1 MPSVEIVAVGTELL
15 LGQLVDTNTA
25 YIAERMAELGIDV
38 YSTHAVGDN
47 RERIAVR
54 IRASLAHTDG
64 VITSGGLG
72 PTVDDVTKEAVCDA
86 LGLEPDMNEAALR
99 FIEERFAFMGRVM
112 RENNRK
118 QALLP
123 RGALVLENPHGTAPG
138 FVATAKDGKFV
149 ACMPGVPGEMKPMLA
164 ERLLPWLREH
174 LHVSASITTRVL
186 KTIGMAES
194 EIDHRI
200 GDLFA
205 TLENPKIGVL
215 AHGGRC
221 DVKLMAKAASAAQ
234 AEALI
239 APVEAQ
245 VRERLGPVVFGAD
258 GDTLESVVARDL
270 IARGETIALAESC
283 TGGLVAATLARVP
296 GVSKTL
302 LGGVVAYDN
311 SVKMSLLNVPE
322 AILRAHG
329 AVSSGTAAAM
339 ASGARERFGSSVAVS
354 VTGIAGPGGG
364 TKEKPAGL
372 VWFGVA
378 DQTGAYT
385 RKTLFPGSR
394 ERVRQAATL
403 TALALLWKRASGGLE
418 PTAPGIT

>member
-25 YIAERMAELGIDV
+25 FIAAQMAESGIDV
-38 YSTHAVGDN
+38 YATHAVGDN
-47 RERIAVR
+47 RQRIAAR
-54 IRASLAHTDG
+54 IRASLAETDG

-72 PTVDDVTKEAVCDA
+72 PTVDDLTKEAVCDA
-86 LGLEPDMNEAALR
+86 LGIEPEINEAALR

-138 FVATAKDGKFV
+138 FVAVREDGKFV
-149 ACMPGVPGEMKPMLA
+149 ASMPGVPGEMQPMLA
-164 ERLLPWLREH
+164 ERLLPWLRER
-174 LHVSASITTRVL
+174 LQVTSAITTRVL

-200 GDLFA
+200 GDLFSS
-205 TLENPKIGVL
+205 LENPKIGVL

-221 DVKLMAKAASAAQ
+221 DVKLMAKASSAAQ
-234 AEALI
+234 AAALI

-258 GDTLESVVARDL
+258 DDTLESVVAHEL
-270 IARGETIALAESC
+270 IARGETVALAESC
-283 TGGLVAATLARVP
+283 TGGLVAATLAGVP
-296 GVSKTL
+296 GVSQAL

-311 SVKMSLLNVPE
+311 SVKISLLNVPA
-322 AILRAHG
+322 AILDAHG
-329 AVSSGTAAAM
+329 AVSAEVAAAM
-339 ASGARERFGSSVAVS
+339 ATGARERFGATVAVS

-364 TKEKPAGL
+364 TKGKPAGL

-378 DQTGAYT
+378 DQAGVYT
-385 RKTLFPGSR
+385 QKAQFPGSR
-394 ERVRQAATL
+394 ERVRQGATL
-403 TALALLWKRASGGLE
+403 AALALLWKRTSRGWE

>member
-1 MPSVEIVAVGTELL
+1 MPSVEILAVGTELL

-25 YIAERMAELGIDV
+25 FIAAQMAENGIDV
-38 YSTHAVGDN
+38 YATHAVGDN
-47 RERIAVR
+47 RERIAAR
-54 IRASLAHTDG
+54 IRASLAQTDG

-86 LGLEPDMNEAALR
+86 LGVEPEMNEAALG

-123 RGALVLENPHGTAPG
+123 RGALVLENPNGTAPG
-138 FVATAKDGKFV
+138 FVAVNGDGKFV
-149 ACMPGVPGEMKPMLA
+149 ASMPGVPGEMKPMLA
-164 ERLLPWLREH
+164 ERLLPWLRER
-174 LHVSASITTRVL
+174 LHVTSSITTRVL

-205 TLENPKIGVL
+205 AYENPKIGVL

-221 DVKLMAKAASAAQ
+221 DVKMMAKASSAAE
-234 AEALI
+234 AAALI
-239 APVEAQ
+239 APLEAQ
-245 VRERLGPVVFGAD
+245 LRERLGPVVFGAD
-258 GDTLESVVARDL
+258 DDTLESVVARDL
-270 IARGETIALAESC
+270 IACGETVALAESC

-296 GVSKTL
+296 GVSQTL

-311 SVKMSLLNVPE
+311 SVKIALLNVPA
-322 AILRAHG
+322 AILEAHG
-329 AVSSGTAAAM
+329 AVSAEVAAAM
-339 ASGARERFGSSVAVS
+339 ASGARERFGSTVAVS
-354 VTGIAGPGGG
+354 VTGVAGPSGG
-364 TKEKPAGL
+364 TDEKPAGL

-378 DQTGAYT
+378 EQAGVYT
-385 RKTLFPGSR
+385 RKSQFPGSR
-394 ERVRQAATL
+394 ERVQQAAAL
-403 TALALLWKRASGGLE
+403 TALALLWKRRGLE